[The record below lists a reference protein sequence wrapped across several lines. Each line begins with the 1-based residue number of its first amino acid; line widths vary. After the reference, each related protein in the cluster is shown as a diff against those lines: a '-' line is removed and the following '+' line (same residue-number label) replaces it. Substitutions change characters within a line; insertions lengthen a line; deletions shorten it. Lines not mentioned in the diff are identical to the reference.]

1 MVLVINELGDH
12 QMETYFDISSE
23 VGGMFC
29 QEEYN
34 EWDKLFDKIKVTNRQ
49 SVQEVGGEYIP
60 QKNESIGAI
69 RVAQNAFFKLC
80 DTIEN
85 IFCLTLIIVVL
96 SQSPE
101 TQGAP
106 PQHHRFNNTEIPR
119 HVTYAYKTN
128 VPIIEND
135 EFYTIPEEGSKTID
149 LLFVM
154 ANAPVKTASL
164 PSDGVQSCVGI

>member
-1 MVLVINELGDH
+1 MITSMYINDNSGLGPIIVDYLSSGSTRGQIMVLVINELGDH

-85 IFCLTLIIVVL
+85 IFV
-96 SQSPE
+96 SHS
-101 TQGAP
+101 
-106 PQHHRFNNTEIPR
+106 
-119 HVTYAYKTN
+119 
-128 VPIIEND
+128 
-135 EFYTIPEEGSKTID
+135 
-149 LLFVM
+149 
-154 ANAPVKTASL
+154 
-164 PSDGVQSCVGI
+164 